1 MDPEWLLTDEDR
13 VTTNKV
19 TVADLAIWDA
29 KPVEERVAVDLS
41 AATEKVQAPG
51 AVNIPR

>member
-29 KPVEERVAVDLS
+29 EPVEERVAVDLS
-41 AATEKVQAPG
+41 TATEKVQAPG